1 MELSWFQS
9 ILLGFL
15 SGLTEIFP
23 VSAQAHRIVAL
34 KLFGNGVTMSPMVE
48 LFIHIGILL
57 GLYYGCRSHIARI
70 MRAQRLSQIP
80 AKRRKRPLDT
90 RSMMD
95 YRLLTTT
102 LVPTVIAFFFFDK
115 AQELAA
121 KLPMLALFILVNGL
135 ILYIPQFLPGAN
147 KDARTLSPLEGLL
160 IGLGGAASVIPGIS
174 CVGAGISVAS
184 VCGADRQYAL
194 RVSLIMAI
202 PVTIGFIVMDMM
214 AILGGAALSFG
225 LFFSGVLCGIAAF
238 AGVLIAI
245 RVLRVLL
252 AQVSPG
258 VFGVYCIGFSL
269 FTFILYLTAA

>member
-15 SGLTEIFP
+15 SGLAEIIP

-48 LFIHIGILL
+48 LFLHIGTLFGI
-57 GLYYGCRSHIARI
+57 YYGCRSHIARI

-95 YRLLTTT
+95 FKLLTTM
-102 LVPTVIAFFFFDK
+102 LVPTVIAFFFYEK
-115 AQELAA
+115 AQSIEG
-121 KLPMLALFILVNGL
+121 KLPMVALFVLINGL
-135 ILYIPQFLPGAN
+135 ILYIPQYLPGAN
-147 KDARTLSPLEGLL
+147 KDARNLSPLEGLL
-160 IGLGGAASVIPGIS
+160 IGLGGAASIIPGIS
-174 CVGAGISVAS
+174 CVGAGISVAT

-194 RVSLIMAI
+194 KVSLLMAV
-202 PVTIGFIVMDMM
+202 PVTIGLIAMDIL
-214 AILGGAALSFG
+214 AILGGVTLSFG
-225 LFFSGVLCGIAAF
+225 LFLSSLLCGIAAF
-238 AGVLIAI
+238 AGVFLGIRFMRAI
-245 RVLRVLL
+245 L
-252 AQVSPG
+252 AQISPA
-258 VFGVYCIGFSL
+258 VFGVYCAGLSL

>member
-1 MELSWFQS
+1 LELSWFQS

-34 KLFGNGVTMSPMVE
+34 KLFGSGVTMSPMVE
-48 LFIHIGILL
+48 LFLHIGTLF

-80 AKRRKRPLDT
+80 AKRRKRPLDI

-95 YRLLTTT
+95 FKLLTTT

-115 AQELAA
+115 AQGLAA
-121 KLPMLALFILVNGL
+121 RLPVLALLILLNGL
-135 ILYIPQFLPGAN
+135 ILYIPQYLPGAN
-147 KDARTLSPLEGLL
+147 KDARNLSPLEGLL

-174 CVGAGISVAS
+174 CVGAGISVAT

-194 RVSLIMAI
+194 RVSLLMAI
-202 PVTIGFIVMDMM
+202 PITIGFIAMDIM
-214 AILGGAALSFG
+214 AILGGVTLSFG
-225 LFFSGVLCGIAAF
+225 LILSGLLAGAAAF
-238 AGVLIAI
+238 AGVFLGI
-245 RVLRVLL
+245 RILRVIL
-252 AQVSPG
+252 AQMTPA
-258 VFGVYCIGFSL
+258 VFGIYCVGFSL

>member
-34 KLFGNGVTMSPMVE
+34 KLFGNGVTMSPVVE
-48 LFIHIGILL
+48 LFIHIGIML

-70 MRAQRLSQIP
+70 MRAQRLAQIP

-95 YRLLTTT
+95 FKLLTTT
-102 LVPTVIAFFFFDK
+102 LVPTVIAFLFFDK
-115 AQELAA
+115 AQSLAA

-135 ILYIPQFLPGAN
+135 ILYIPQHLPGAN
-147 KDARTLSPLEGLL
+147 KDARNLSPLEGLL

-174 CVGAGISVAS
+174 CVGAGISVAT

-225 LFFSGVLCGIAAF
+225 LFFSGLLCGLAAF

-245 RVLRVLL
+245 RVMRVLL
-252 AQVSPG
+252 AQISPA
-258 VFGVYCIGFSL
+258 VFGVYCAGFSL